1 MNKDKKTGLLIIAT
15 NKYIDFLQPLIESAD
30 KFLLKRY
37 DVTYFI
43 FTNEDIKVKTNRK
56 VEYINVNH
64 RKWPWMT
71 LGRYKI
77 FSDNS
82 DELSKMDF
90 LYYCDVDM
98 KFINNVDGEIFG
110 ERVVTQHPG
119 YYGRR
124 GTPEKRSES
133 LAYVKE
139 DEEMQ
144 YFAGGFNGGTSYE
157 YLKMSKQLS
166 DNIDID
172 YDNGIIATW
181 HDESHMNRYFI
192 DNEPTKILNPGY
204 CFGQSMKLPFFP
216 KLIALDKHN
225 FYEIRN

>member
-1 MNKDKKTGLLIIAT
+1 LLIIAT
-15 NKYIDFLQPLIESAD
+15 NKYVDFLQPLIESAD

-43 FTNEDIKVKTNRK
+43 FTNKDIKVETNRK

-98 KFINNVDGEIFG
+98 KFINYVDGEIFG
-110 ERVVTQHPG
+110 ERVATQHPG
-119 YYGRR
+119 YYGQR
-124 GTPEKRSES
+124 GTPEKRPES
-133 LAYVKE
+133 LAYVDV

-181 HDESHMNRYFI
+181 HDESHINRYLI
-192 DNEPTKILNPGY
+192 DNEPTKILHPGY

>member
-1 MNKDKKTGLLIIAT
+1 MSKIGLLIIAT
-15 NKYIDFLQPLIESAD
+15 NKYSRFLDNLITSAD
-30 KFLLKRY
+30 EFFLKGF

-43 FTNEDIKVKTNRK
+43 YTNQNNLNLKTQRNVKIIPIK
-56 VEYINVNH
+56 H
-64 RKWPWMT
+64 RSWPWMT

-82 DELSKMDF
+82 DKLSKMDF

-110 ERVVTQHPG
+110 ERVATQHPG
-119 YYGRR
+119 YYGQR
-124 GTPEKRSES
+124 GTPEKRPES
-133 LAYVKE
+133 LAYVDV

-181 HDESHMNRYFI
+181 HDESHINRYFI